1 MQRDLIFW
9 ACSMRCILVVKVTSL
24 SGNNWHWSSP
34 PLPPLHL
41 LLFSPISQMQFTQKV
56 QQELIID
63 CRHSV
68 LVDSRICKYAFLSAL
83 GNFLVAG
90 EGGSQREGGERRSSV
105 GMATQHNCLLCARI
119 KCKCD
124 YPKRN
129 SCCCYTTQ
137 FCSTKVRVRVW
148 HSLIIL
154 FLFFFLNIKC
164 TALKD

>member
-24 SGNNWHWSSP
+24 SGNNWHCSGP
-34 PLPPLHL
+34 PRPPLHML
-41 LLFSPISQMQFTQKV
+41 LSSPISQMQFTQKV

-90 EGGSQREGGERRSSV
+90 EGGSQREEGERRSSV

-129 SCCCYTTQ
+129 SCCCSTTQ
-137 FCSTKVRVRVW
+137 FSSTKVRGGVW
-148 HSLIIL
+148 HCLL
-154 FLFFFLNIKC
+154 TLFFFLKKIKC
-164 TALKD
+164 TSQKD

>member
-9 ACSMRCILVVKVTSL
+9 ACSMRCILVVKVTGL
-24 SGNNWHWSSP
+24 SGNNWHCSSP
-34 PLPPLHL
+34 PRPPLRML
-41 LLFSPISQMQFTQKV
+41 LSSPISQMQFTQKV

-90 EGGSQREGGERRSSV
+90 EGGSQREEGERRSGV

-129 SCCCYTTQ
+129 SCCCSTTP
-137 FCSTKVRVRVW
+137 FSPTKVRAGVW
-148 HSLIIL
+148 HSLL
-154 FLFFFLNIKC
+154 TLSFF
-164 TALKD
+164 